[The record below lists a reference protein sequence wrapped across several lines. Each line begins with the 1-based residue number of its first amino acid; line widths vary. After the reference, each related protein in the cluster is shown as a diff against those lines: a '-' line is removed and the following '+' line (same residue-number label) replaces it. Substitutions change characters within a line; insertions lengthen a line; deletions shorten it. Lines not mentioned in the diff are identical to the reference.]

1 MVGTGDA
8 TLDVTDAM
16 HAFALSTMAQCKG
29 LSGYILKK
37 GSPSCG
43 MERVKIYSNKG
54 IPRNDGRGLFAE
66 TLLTTYPNLPVEEEG
81 RLNDNRLR
89 ENFIQRVYVYHRWLR
104 LCADGLSVGGLVE
117 FHAQHKFMLL
127 AHDEA
132 TYRAL
137 GPIVAGARADTLEMS
152 ADTYI
157 SQLMT
162 ALKRPATRKRHTN
175 VLMHIAG
182 FVKKS
187 LSTDDKRELGQLLDQ
202 YRTGLVP
209 LIVPMTLLR
218 HHLRKAP
225 NAYLN
230 RQYYLQPYPEDLML
244 RNFV

>member
-1 MVGTGDA
+1 
-8 TLDVTDAM
+8 
-16 HAFALSTMAQCKG
+16 
-29 LSGYILKK
+29 
-37 GSPSCG
+37 
-43 MERVKIYSNKG
+43 
-54 IPRNDGRGLFAE
+54 
-66 TLLTTYPNLPVEEEG
+66 
-81 RLNDNRLR
+81 
-89 ENFIQRVYVYHRWLR
+89 
-104 LCADGLSVGGLVE
+104 
-117 FHAQHKFMLL
+117 
-127 AHDEA
+127 
-132 TYRAL
+132 
-137 GPIVAGARADTLEMS
+137 MS